1 MNKSVMTNLVALA
14 MVAGGYFVPVYGD
27 VILMTGLFALSG
39 GMTNWLAIH
48 MLFEKIP
55 LLYGSGIIPN
65 RFEEFRF
72 SIKQLVMKEFFTP
85 EHVAKFLRQN
95 MHASVTAI
103 SDRINFD
110 QVFEDLISVIK
121 TSPMGSM
128 LSIIGGQAALEPL
141 REPTITKLQEI
152 IVELGAIEPK
162 ESGDNDF
169 GSVLIDQVEQV
180 IDNRLLELTPDQVKH
195 IVQNIIRKHLG
206 WLVVWGG
213 VFGGFI
219 GFAVSIMSYL
229 G

>member
-1 MNKSVMTNLVALA
+1 MKNSFRWLRFTAIIKHEMQGTDSMNKSVATNLLAVVAVLA
-14 MVAGGYFVPVYGD
+14 GYL
-27 VILMTGLFALSG
+27 ILDSTQILFMTGLFALSG
-39 GMTNWLAIH
+39 SVTNWLAIH

-55 LLYGSGIIPN
+55 LLYGSGIIPD

-85 EHVAKFLRQN
+85 EHVAKFFRQN

-128 LSIIGGQAALEPL
+128 LSIIGGKAALEPL

-152 IVELGAIEPK
+152 IV
-162 ESGDNDF
+162 
-169 GSVLIDQVEQV
+169 
-180 IDNRLLELTPDQVKH
+180 
-195 IVQNIIRKHLG
+195 
-206 WLVVWGG
+206 
-213 VFGGFI
+213 
-219 GFAVSIMSYL
+219 
-229 G
+229 

>member
-14 MVAGGYFVPVYGD
+14 MVVGGYFVPVYGD

-85 EHVAKFLRQN
+85 DHVAKFVRQN
-95 MHASVTAI
+95 MHASVAAI

-121 TSPMGSM
+121 ASPMGSM
-128 LSIIGGQAALEPL
+128 LSIIGGKAALEPL

-152 IVELGAIEPK
+152 IVELGAIEFK
-162 ESGDNDF
+162 ESGDHDF

-180 IDNRLLELTPDQVKH
+180 IDNRLLELTPDQVKQ

-213 VFGGFI
+213 VFGGII

-229 G
+229 S